1 MLVPAFNSGQQR
13 LPLPANRCPKSAS
26 WTKFTGLYKKTSS
39 LFGVDP
45 YPWQNATLTHDIH
58 KQAEEITGLEAAF
71 KGDAQVGL
79 CTVSQTV
86 SSAGARA
93 FDWCYT
99 YSLSR
104 LT

>member
-1 MLVPAFNSGQQR
+1 MDNA
-13 LPLPANRCPKSAS
+13 
-26 WTKFTGLYKKTSS
+26 GLYKKTSA

-58 KQAEEITGLEAAF
+58 KQAEEIAGLEAAF

-86 SSAGARA
+86 SSASARA